1 MKTLKQIT
9 ISSMI
14 GLGLMGLSQIS
25 LAQQDYYKWI
35 DAHGST
41 HYTTTPPPKAKGVK
55 TRGKIQTHG
64 WATTPTPSTTNTNN
78 DNTDASQKNTSQP
91 VINHVS
97 STQNQPANQQSP
109 LNNQENLPVS
119 APKHSNS

>member
-9 ISSMI
+9 ISSVI

-25 LAQQDYYKWI
+25 SAQPDYYKWV

-55 TRGKIQTHG
+55 TRGKVQTHG
-64 WATTPTPSTTNTNN
+64 WATTPAPATTNTNN
-78 DNTDASQKNTSQP
+78 NNTSQKNTSQP
-91 VINHVS
+91 ATNHAS
-97 STQNQPANQQSP
+97 STQNQSVPV
-109 LNNQENLPVS
+109 NNQENLPAS
-119 APKHSNS
+119 APKAQ